1 MKKLIWFSF
10 VALFIMASCSKSER
24 SDFGIYPDEIIKA
37 GPESS
42 QVIVVPPDKDGDGDD
57 TEELRAAIDAAGPG
71 TLIQLLEGEY
81 HVGYLEVYGF
91 HGVIAGAGS
100 EKTLITMKTPID
112 QIAQIA
118 SNQSAGWWRLIG
130 GDITISNIAF
140 KTPDGFLSEEGGYDP
155 NSGSDLFAMFLVNN
169 YNDEYYH
176 PEEQQKLIVKSC
188 NFIGG
193 TNTDTSKD
201 VYWKTDHN
209 TYIAIWVGME
219 YYWPKENL
227 DYPLTKGD
235 YMFKDCYFEHF
246 LDGVEGFSLGE
257 LATMEVS
264 KCKLNNCM
272 WPLFFLANYNSN
284 IYITE
289 NIFTN
294 SQEYDIAI
302 DDWDAGFLPNT
313 IINPIR
319 RCSYV
324 ITGNQFNKSTVSSI
338 YLCDWG
344 IGQEPV
350 QGLPMMITV
359 KGNQFN
365 LSGSGIAVTAY
376 NSQDAVI
383 RNNTF
388 SGTCDKGILID
399 GASQELYG
407 APIPLEVYANNVLV
421 LGNNFNGLKAT
432 TASIVL
438 GEKSSNCNVVGNG
451 KDSVID
457 NGTDNKIVGMK
468 PKTGGYHAGPTIRD
482 NLRNFHGM
490 RPH

>member
-1 MKKLIWFSF
+1 MKKLVFS
-10 VALFIMASCSKSER
+10 AIAIAGIMASCSKT
-24 SDFGIYPDEIIKA
+24 DQPDPGLFTPDQAKA
-37 GPESS
+37 YHGYS
-42 QVIVVPPDKDGDGDD
+42 QVITIPPDKDGDGDD
-57 TEELRAAIDAAGPG
+57 TEELRAAIDVAGPG
-71 TLIQLLEGEY
+71 TMIKLLEGEY
-81 HVGYLEVYGF
+81 HVGYMELYGF
-91 HGVIAGAGS
+91 HGVIAGAGR
-100 EKTLITMKTPID
+100 EKTIITLKAPID
-112 QIAQIA
+112 QISQIA

-130 GDITISNIAF
+130 GDITISNITF

-155 NSGSDLFAMFLVNN
+155 NSGSDLFAMLLVNN
-169 YNDEYYH
+169 FNDEYYH
-176 PEEQQKLIVKSC
+176 PEEQQKLMVKSC

-201 VYWKTDHN
+201 GYWKTDHN

-219 YYWPKENL
+219 YWWPKEGV

-235 YMFKDCYFEHF
+235 YMFNDCYFEHF

-257 LATMEVS
+257 MATMEVS

-272 WPLFFLANYNSN
+272 WPLFFLANYNSS

-313 IINPIR
+313 IINPVR

-338 YLCDWG
+338 FLVDWG

-350 QGLPMMITV
+350 QRLPMLITV
-359 KGNQFN
+359 KGNLFN
-365 LSGSGIAVTAY
+365 LSGSGSGVTAF

-383 RNNTF
+383 RNNRFT
-388 SGTCDKGILID
+388 GTCDKGILID
-399 GASQELYG
+399 GASQEIYG
-407 APIPLEVYANNVLV
+407 APIPLEVYANNVVV

-432 TASIVL
+432 TADIVL
-438 GEKSSNCNVVGNG
+438 GEKSSNCTVVGNG
-451 KDSVID
+451 KDSVVD

-468 PKTGGYHAGPTIRD
+468 HKPGGYRPGHFTRD